1 MQSGGNV
8 SVRAVFL
15 TEYGKVLLMKVAG
28 EQESLWIMPGGRI
41 RAGEDAQTALARE
54 IGEETGLP
62 DFRVESEVWIRHGS
76 FVRKGERHE
85 EVERFFLI
93 PTERFE
99 PSIEGMEDAEK
110 KRFRRYEWWNI
121 GDIVDSD
128 ETFVPRRLGRLL
140 LKLHAGD
147 VPPKPVETGE

>member
-1 MQSGGNV
+1 MQSDSNV

-28 EQESLWIMPGGRI
+28 ERESLWITPGGRMLP
-41 RAGEDAQTALARE
+41 GEDAETALARE
-54 IGEETGLP
+54 IREETGLTGFDP
-62 DFRVESEVWIRHGS
+62 PSEVWVRHGS
-76 FVRKGERHE
+76 FVQKGRQHD

-93 PTERFE
+93 PAEPFE
-99 PSIEGMEDAEK
+99 PTTQGMEDAEK
-110 KRFRRYEWWNI
+110 KRFRRFEWWNI

-128 ETFVPRRLGRLL
+128 EAFVPRRLGQLL

-147 VPPKPVETGE
+147 LPAKPIETGE

>member
-1 MQSGGNV
+1 MHSDGNV

-15 TEYGKVLLMKVAG
+15 TMYGKVLLMKVAG
-28 EQESLWIMPGGRI
+28 ERESLWITPGGRI
-41 RAGEDAQTALARE
+41 QPGEDARTALARE
-54 IGEETGLP
+54 LLEETGRH
-62 DFRVESEVWIRHGS
+62 DFLIDSEVWVRHGS
-76 FVRKGERHE
+76 FIRNDERHD

-99 PSIEGMEDAEK
+99 PSTHGMEDAEK

-128 ETFVPRRLGRLL
+128 ETFVPRRLGSLL
-140 LKLHAGD
+140 LKLHRGD
-147 VPPKPVETGE
+147 LPAKPIETGE